1 MEPESSP
8 LLQGSPPST
17 TPVDFAGYAHAGGR
31 RRTRLYM
38 LIYLLVFLDCF
49 SGFLLDVPLIQ
60 LLERTVCWREARR
73 DSLLLMVDSPPFCKS
88 PAVQREVAIINGFKG
103 SFDSLS
109 GLLTALIYGSL
120 ADKKGRKP
128 IIILSFAG
136 LYLHLLWILFVCIT
150 PAVSLVLVAQLI
162 FSGPGYNR
170 NIMPTR
176 LVWTA
181 SVFLMI
187 GGGHKVFMSMLY
199 TMLSEGL
206 SAGISGGLYT
216 LSGIKMLSSTFSP
229 LMSGFLMTFNLWTP
243 FQLALLLN
251 SICFPVMLL
260 LPETLTPPPRAAFH
274 AERARLIQQS
284 TADQR
289 PGESPMLLV
298 PTEPPTTSGNT
309 VLQDAAASILQLI
322 RQSLGIFSH
331 QRQLSAILFV
341 SIMHSFTISNT
352 LILPQYASEKLHWEF
367 HHTTTLLSIKY
378 GVTLLTTGILFPIV
392 VVKTQHRPITAQR
405 ALNLRIIQACLCCS
419 SIGYLCIAVATEPV
433 SFLAGADPPPTALRF
448 FKLLC

>member
-8 LLQGSPPST
+8 LLQGSPQST
-17 TPVDFAGYAHAGGR
+17 TPVDSAGDAHAGR
-31 RRTRLYM
+31 RHRTRFYM
-38 LIYLLVFLDCF
+38 WIYLLVFLDCF

-60 LLERTVCWREARR
+60 LLERTVCWREAGP
-73 DSLLLMVDSPPFCKS
+73 DSLLLMDNSPPFCKS

-103 SFDSLS
+103 SFDSLA

-128 IIILSFAG
+128 IVILSFAG
-136 LYLHLLWILFVCIT
+136 LYLHLLWILFVC
-150 PAVSLVLVAQLI
+150 
-162 FSGPGYNR
+162 YNR

-216 LSGIKMLSSTFSP
+216 LSGIKMLSSTLSP
-229 LMSGFLMTFNLWTP
+229 LMSGYLMTLNLWTP

-274 AERARLIQQS
+274 AERARLIQQA

-298 PTEPPTTSGNT
+298 PTEPSTTTSGNT
-309 VLQDAAASILQLI
+309 ILQDAAASILQLI

-341 SIMHSFTISNT
+341 CIMHSFTISNT

-392 VVKTQHRPITAQR
+392 VVKTQHRPIMAQR
-405 ALNLRIIQACLCCS
+405 SLNLRIIQACLCCS
-419 SIGYLCIAVATEPV
+419 SIGYLCITVATEPV
-433 SFLAGADPPPTALRF
+433 SFLTGAGSSPRPPCVSSSF
-448 FKLLC
+448 FVLI